1 MGKLTLPATWNT
13 KHSAFWAF
21 WEQLISVSL
30 VSTLVVLGP
39 LAGAQPASSPV
50 TFRPPVHLCTEGGR
64 LEEPAV
70 LSRYIFPPTYHREQE
85 EPFSVRG
92 KSRYSICGWTNSFQ
106 YKPSGGRKAKNNN
119 RLVIWKI
126 SQNIKAVSSVLR
138 PPCPP
143 ISPEVH

>member
-1 MGKLTLPATWNT
+1 MGKLTLPATCNT

-70 LSRYIFPPTYHREQE
+70 RSRYIFPPTYHREQE

-106 YKPSGGRKAKNNN
+106 YKPSGRRKPKKKW
-119 RLVIWKI
+119 LVIWKI
-126 SQNIKAVSSVLR
+126 SQNVKAVSSVSRL
-138 PPCPP
+138 PSPL
-143 ISPEVH
+143 ISREVH